1 MTFEVGGAGREAPT
15 AREKPRGKRREVR
28 ALGAALVL
36 LAGAAL
42 AHAGTVPQRVEIVY
56 RVSIGP
62 LNIGEGHDVFEH
74 DGKTY
79 QVTSEAKTTGVAAA
93 LYRLSILRESRGRI
107 TPKGL
112 RTDSFAE
119 LRNGKPKRSGTFDW
133 EKRQAHLVDGESE
146 QTVELPDNTWD
157 TTSFGYNFAFTGL
170 ETPPVSANLTDGRRI
185 MHYDYKILGKE
196 GLDTALGRLETV
208 HVQKVQP
215 PGDKRGF
222 DVWVAPGH
230 YNLPVRIRYTE
241 KDGTVFDSVLAQITY
256 PAK

>member
-1 MTFEVGGAGREAPT
+1 MRLEARDT
-15 AREKPRGKRREVR
+15 TCKLR
-28 ALGAALVL
+28 L
-36 LAGAAL
+36 LRCAAL
-42 AHAGTVPQRVEIVY
+42 AVLLTGGTGSAGADAVPERVDIVY

-79 QVTSEAKTTGVAAA
+79 KVTSEAKTTGIAAA
-93 LYRLSILRESRGRI
+93 LYRLSILRESRGRV

-112 RTDSFAE
+112 RTDYFSE
-119 LRNGKPKRSGTFDW
+119 LRNGKPKRGGTFDW
-133 EKRQAHLVDGESE
+133 DKRQAHLVDGENQ

-157 TTSFGYNFAFTGL
+157 TTSFGYNFAFSGL
-170 ETPPVSANLTDGRRI
+170 EAPPVSANLTDGRRI
-185 MHYDYKILGKE
+185 THYDYKILGKE
-196 GLDTALGRLETV
+196 ALDTALGRVEAI

-230 YNLPVRIRYTE
+230 HNLPVRIRYTE

-256 PAK
+256 PGK